1 MRTRCPACQTVFRVS
16 TAQLHAREGKV
27 RCGNCHHV
35 FNALD
40 TLDTDR
46 DGALPEPPP
55 ATGRSP
61 LFILEERPARD
72 RGDTAS
78 ADDAQIDSAASAPD
92 DRADSEAPAGV
103 APDGEP
109 AGAPAEAP
117 EAKRHGLHDAMFGDG
132 IIPTALFMKRASA
145 PEPKSAAERK
155 SLPTPMAAPLL
166 KASSSEA
173 FALAEVDQKPQIER
187 PAPRKSRFAPTSETG
202 AGGPGDTGVGGKTE
216 APAASAPDTPHDI
229 QAENAPPATSTQM
242 DAESPKSARDT
253 ATDSDAALTGES
265 RRAPKS
271 ATHLDTPTETTTDAP
286 ALEPSPEP
294 AAEDADVP
302 ARDEDAPQSI
312 DENATMATAPDF
324 PPADRPALA
333 ALDDL
338 PGERPANAL
347 RLSLIVGVL
356 IAVLAAQTAL
366 IYRKAIAQDMP
377 SLRPFITAL
386 CANLGCS
393 MALPRD
399 AGKIRIEISDLN
411 RLPDRDDAFV
421 LSTTLR
427 NESAVAQA
435 YPHLELTL
443 TNALDRAVARRVF
456 TPQEWLPADAP
467 KDGFGARKEL
477 EVSVSFM
484 AEGLDASGYRLYV
497 FHP

>member
-1 MRTRCPACQTVFRVS
+1 M
-16 TAQLHAREGKV
+16 
-27 RCGNCHHV
+27 
-35 FNALD
+35 
-40 TLDTDR
+40 
-46 DGALPEPPP
+46 
-55 ATGRSP
+55 
-61 LFILEERPARD
+61 
-72 RGDTAS
+72 
-78 ADDAQIDSAASAPD
+78 
-92 DRADSEAPAGV
+92 

-173 FALAEVDQKPQIER
+173 FALAEDDQKPEIER
-187 PAPRKSRFAPTSETG
+187 PAPRKSRFAPTSEIG
-202 AGGPGDTGVGGKTE
+202 AGGPGDTGVGGKTA
-216 APAASAPDTPHDI
+216 APTASASDASDEI
-229 QAENAPPATSTQM
+229 ELANAPSATSTRT
-242 DAESPKSARDT
+242 DAESPELVQDAV
-253 ATDSDAALTGES
+253 TDNDAALMGKT
-265 RRAPKS
+265 RRAPER
-271 ATHLDTPTETTTDAP
+271 ATHLDTPTETTANAP
-286 ALEPSPEP
+286 APEPSPEP
-294 AAEDADVP
+294 ADDADVP
-302 ARDEDAPQSI
+302 TRDKDAPQSI
-312 DENATMATAPDF
+312 DDNTAMATAPDF
-324 PPADRPALA
+324 PPADTPALA

-477 EVSVSFM
+477 EVSVSFT